1 MALVDLDAICR
12 ISGSI
17 LRAAGVDEKDAGI
30 IADSIVYAHRAGV
43 PSHGIGRL
51 PIYLDMLEKGWI
63 KPNQEVEEVSRKG
76 AVLLLDAGHGFG
88 QTAAC
93 QALERGAQLAALHS
107 LALVGVRNS
116 NNFGTASYFGRMAA
130 ERGLICLIF
139 ANAAPAMAPPGGGR
153 AIMGTNP
160 LCIALPGS
168 TSRPPLVLDMAMTVA
183 ARGKIRQAARLG
195 QMIPDNWAL
204 DSEGKATRDPHEALK
219 GSLFPMGGYKGF
231 ALSLMVDA
239 LAGMLTGSAFGGQ
252 VLPLSDPS
260 GPSRN
265 GHMFIL
271 ARADAF
277 MDQASYERD
286 YDHLLDSVQASGEG
300 RQVHLPGD
308 SYQVGVDKGVSKV
321 DLADATITSIND
333 LAHKMKVND
342 QLN

>member
-12 ISGSI
+12 VADSI
-17 LRAAGVDEKDAGI
+17 LRSAGVGEGEARI
-30 IADSIVYAHRAGV
+30 IADSIGYAHRAGV

-63 KPNQEVEEVSRKG
+63 KANQEVEEISRKG
-76 AVLLLDAGHGFG
+76 AVILLDAGNGFG

-93 QALERGAQLAALHS
+93 QALERGAELADQYS

-130 ERGLICLIF
+130 DRGLVCLIF
-139 ANAAPAMAPPGGGR
+139 ANAAPAIAPPGGGQ

-168 TSRPPLVLDMAMTVA
+168 SSKAPLVLDMAMTVA

-195 QMIPDNWAL
+195 QTIPDNWAL
-204 DSEGKATRDPHEALK
+204 DSEGKVTKDPHEALK

-239 LAGMLTGSAFGGQ
+239 LAGMLTGSAYGGQ

-277 MDQASYERD
+277 MDQEAYEAH
-286 YDHLLDSVQASGEG
+286 YNHLLDSILASGEG
-300 RQVHLPGD
+300 RPVHLPGD
-308 SYQVGVDKGVSKV
+308 SYHTGVKGMAAKV
-321 DLADATITSIND
+321 DLADATITAIND
-333 LAHKMKVND
+333 LARKMKIND